1 VTVGAEGA
9 PSSPPVAAPTV
20 DLHTHSTASDGA
32 ASPAELAQRASAA
45 GLVAIALTD
54 HDTIDGVAAARAAG
68 VAAGVD
74 VIAGIELSANE
85 GDQEVHLLGL
95 HLSDVGPIA
104 SMLDELRLSRRRRAH
119 AIVEV
124 LRAAGVPVTLDAVL
138 AEAGTGAVGRP
149 HVARALIAGGW
160 VRDQREAFD
169 RYLGAGRP
177 ANVAKQRLSVAEA
190 IQMVHAAGG
199 VAVFAHPGRDGTRAR
214 LEALQSAGLDG
225 VEVRHPSHSAED
237 VARLGALADHLG
249 LLPSG
254 GSDWH
259 GATEGPRVLGAL
271 NVPATWAAL
280 QAEGARKYRAPL
292 SGTWNS
298 ANASRS

>member
-1 VTVGAEGA
+1 MTGGAAGA

-32 ASPAELAQRASAA
+32 ASPTELAQRASAA

-95 HLSDVGPIA
+95 HLTDVRPIA
-104 SMLDELRLSRRRRAH
+104 SMLDELRLSRRRRAD
-119 AIVEV
+119 AIVGV

-177 ANVAKQRLSVAEA
+177 ANVAKQRLSIAEA

-214 LEALQSAGLDG
+214 LEALQSVGLDG

-249 LLPSG
+249 LLRSG

-271 NVPATWAAL
+271 KVPATWAAL

-292 SGTWNS
+292 SDTWSS
-298 ANASRS
+298 ANALRS

>member
-1 VTVGAEGA
+1 VTSGAAGVA
-9 PSSPPVAAPTV
+9 SIPPDSAPTV
-20 DLHTHSTASDGA
+20 DLHTHTTASDGS
-32 ASPAELAQRASAA
+32 ASPA
-45 GLVAIALTD
+45 GLVAQAVAAGLAAVALTD
-54 HDTIDGVAAARAAG
+54 HDTIDGVSAARAAG
-68 VAAGVD
+68 AASGVE
-74 VIAGIELSANE
+74 VIPGIELSAND

-95 HLSDVGPIA
+95 HLTDVGPIA
-104 SMLDELRLSRRRRAH
+104 SMLDELRGARHRRAD
-119 AIVEV
+119 AIVGV
-124 LRAAGVPVTLDAVL
+124 LRSVGVPVTLDAVL

-177 ANVAKQRLSVAEA
+177 ANVAKQRLSIADA
-190 IQMVHAAGG
+190 IDMVHRAGG
-199 VAVFAHPGRDGTRAR
+199 VAVFAHPGRDGSRAR
-214 LEALQSAGLDG
+214 LEALQALGLDG

-249 LLPSG
+249 LVPSG

-271 NVPATWAAL
+271 KVPATWAAR
-280 QAEGARKYRAPL
+280 QAERALGYRTAV
-292 SGTWNS
+292 SDTWSS
-298 ANASRS
+298 ATASHS